1 MVKDIILPNGN
12 KQIKKTTFEGSAYFN
27 VVVMYFLSHKHDNCC
42 VIYPNNYDP
51 DMKKTLSWFK
61 DGLTHEHT
69 DACVLL
75 PKKLNHIPDEQ
86 TKVSLR
92 WIQKKKKRSKKN
104 KVLTINSILDDESD
118 GYISVPKNFWE
129 KFTSCSSKR
138 FVVFPFGYT
147 CLDSGHANYMIYDRE
162 LKTLSRFE
170 PFGKVVSACL
180 NPPNLD
186 KKIFELFT
194 KKLGVDYIKE
204 YYPPEAF
211 LPYESFQ
218 TIQENEKV
226 WVNRKE
232 DDEPVGYCSVW
243 SAWFIDLRLSN
254 PDVDKDELVKLA
266 MNRLKKLKAETG
278 LTFTSFIRNYSG
290 LIVDISNE
298 IQQIYREKLR

>member
-1 MVKDIILPNGN
+1 MDL
-12 KQIKKTTFEGSAYFN
+12 
-27 VVVMYFLSHKHDNCC
+27 
-42 VIYPNNYDP
+42 
-51 DMKKTLSWFK
+51 
-61 DGLTHEHT
+61 
-69 DACVLL
+69 
-75 PKKLNHIPDEQ
+75 
-86 TKVSLR
+86 VSL
-92 WIQKKKKRSKKN
+92 QNLSK
-104 KVLTINSILDDESD
+104 
-118 GYISVPKNFWE
+118 FW
-129 KFTSCSSKR
+129 FII
-138 FVVFPFGYT
+138 V
-147 CLDSGHANYMIYDRE
+147 I
-162 LKTLSRFE
+162 
-170 PFGKVVSACL
+170 
-180 NPPNLD
+180 
-186 KKIFELFT
+186 FT

-298 IQQIYREKLR
+298 IQQIYREKLRWSIFYFYYNKKCIGFGFYFLSPVLLYHYLLCLLKHTKRRRIIGLFYVRLYYI